1 MMARRREHDEFLPIG
16 ISFVRQ
22 LEWRFV
28 LVLLFFCVD
37 VTLYLTGHGMTSQA
51 VVSAYIP
58 YLLLVALAWVTERW
72 RTHSDLSST
81 PLAVAAFVGD
91 FLFVATQ
98 MHLSGGGWWNG
109 AAFFMLA
116 VVVAASTVP
125 PRALALVTALG
136 ILIYAGKAYVEITGI
151 LPPPV
156 WGDFPRVDGNEAFL
170 VNYVGFGALVLVGA
184 AVIQARLMARVRRVQ
199 QRHRAVLE
207 ASPYL
212 VLTVNADGVIT
223 SASRVAAAITGRS
236 VHDLVGSNFAKLFD
250 ASEVETLAEVTRRT
264 RAGESF
270 RRELRGVAHGFIGS
284 SRWYGAAFSRV
295 ETDQPGDTMFVI
307 LRDITAERARQE
319 DNARLATELE
329 EARRLELVGR
339 LVSGVAHELNNPLA
353 AILALTEQFEHDGPR
368 NPLVAD
374 ARVIHEQA
382 RRARSIVRDLLQV
395 VRAPSRLL
403 AASDVRSLVEQVVSG
418 LAARPERAQVAV
430 HVVLPDAPCPVD
442 TEDGSIEQVLTN
454 LVVNALQATESG
466 GRVDVTVRGGSTTI
480 EIEVRD
486 TGSGFSD
493 AVRARLFEPFFTT
506 RPPGHGT
513 GLGLAVSRAI
523 VERHGGTLEALSPRN
538 GACFLVRLPRASRV
552 AEPAL
557 PEAVPAATGKA
568 SPVAVA
574 RAASAA
580 RATAP
585 RRLPEIQPAADAYVQ
600 PPVRRVLLIDDEA
613 AIRGA
618 LARWFERRGWQV
630 THCSDGAP
638 ALQLLLGERESF
650 DLVITDLKMPGL
662 SGIDVYA
669 ALRDARPDV
678 LDRLVIVTGDV
689 ASPDVAAFLSTVSSP
704 ILEKPFALAQLAE
717 LMETI
722 VPSSAA

>member
-1 MMARRREHDEFLPIG
+1 MTGRRREQDEFLPIG
-16 ISFVRQ
+16 IPFVRQ

-28 LVLLFFCVD
+28 LIILFLCVD
-37 VTLYLTGHGMTSQA
+37 VALFMTGSGMTSHA
-51 VVSAYIP
+51 VVFTYVP
-58 YLLLVALAWVTERW
+58 YLALLAIVWLAERH
-72 RTHSDLSST
+72 RARSHLSNT

-91 FLFVATQ
+91 FLFVGTQ

-125 PRALALVTALG
+125 PRALALVTAIG
-136 ILIYAGKAYVEITGI
+136 ILVYAGKAWVEVTGI
-151 LPPPV
+151 LPPPI

-170 VNYVGFGALVLVGA
+170 VNYVGFGTLVLVGA
-184 AVIQARLMARVRRVQ
+184 AVIQSRLMSRVRRVQ

-212 VLTVNADGVIT
+212 VLTVNAHGVIT
-223 SASRVAAAITGRS
+223 SASRVAAAITGRTATE
-236 VHDLVGSNFAKLFD
+236 LVGSLFATLFD
-250 ASEVETLAEVTRRT
+250 DSEVEALTDVIRRT
-264 RAGESF
+264 REGERV
-270 RRELRGVAHGFIGS
+270 RRDLRGVAHGFIGP

-353 AILALTEQFEHDGPR
+353 AILALTEQFDHEGSRDQI
-368 NPLVAD
+368 VAD

-395 VRAPSRLL
+395 VRAPSQSL
-403 AASDVRSLVEQVVSG
+403 AASDVRPLVAQVVSG
-418 LAARPERAQVAV
+418 LASRPERARVTVQ
-430 HVVLPDAPCPVD
+430 VVLPDAPCPVD

-454 LVVNALQATESG
+454 LIVNALQATESG

-486 TGSGFSD
+486 SGSGFSD
-493 AVRARLFEPFFTT
+493 EVRARLFEPFFTT

-523 VERHGGTLEALSPRN
+523 VERHGGTLEALSPRT
-538 GACFLVRLPRASRV
+538 GACFLVRLPRTSKVVEMALPDAVPVTPPVPPLRDDAEAV
-552 AEPAL
+552 VAATDTRAEP
-557 PEAVPAATGKA
+557 V
-568 SPVAVA
+568 
-574 RAASAA
+574 
-580 RATAP
+580 
-585 RRLPEIQPAADAYVQ
+585 VQ
-600 PPVRRVLLIDDEA
+600 PNADEDAESLVRRVLLIDDEA

-618 LARWFERRGWQV
+618 LGRWFERRGWMV

-638 ALQLLLGERESF
+638 ALALLLGDRESF

-669 ALRDARPDV
+669 ALRDARPEM
-678 LDRLVIVTGDV
+678 LERLVIVTGDV
-689 ASPDVAAFLSTVSSP
+689 ASPDVSAFLATVSSP

-717 LMETI
+717 VMETI
-722 VPSSAA
+722 APSSTG